1 MAHAVFRREEEL
13 RAARSNNL
21 TSCLT
26 KIASLRNLQ
35 LFMKL
40 SVVVGNNSGVGVGA
54 LSYLPSEDRAENFN
68 IVSTWVEYNYR
79 ERTSLSP
86 LVGCG
91 HVFVHRRCIFAC
103 VALRVQESGRSKI
116 ISPPTFY

>member
-1 MAHAVFRREEEL
+1 V
-13 RAARSNNL
+13 SDKDCIPY
-21 TSCLT
+21 S
-26 KIASLRNLQ
+26 RNLQ

-68 IVSTWVEYNYR
+68 ILSTWEYR
-79 ERTSLSP
+79 ERTSPSP